1 MKFTKKLWIGS
12 AVLALLSNGSLVL
25 AEDAWQARQLNEVL
39 DDIVIDEYNRVSYTV
54 QSGDTLSVIS
64 EAMDIPLKDLAY
76 INDIEDVDLIFPE
89 TILTAQ
95 FDVNDRV
102 EKLEVESPNGDIIEF
117 DIPVDLSPVS
127 EVEEAENVESQVVKE
142 EIIEEVPVEEVTEVE
157 ETNYTIGGPTASNEV
172 IIDEVADWD
181 TNYTEETIVA
191 EEMPI
196 VEDAPVYED
205 EIVEEYSVEEA
216 PVYEEEIIEEY
227 PTEEVVVE
235 EAVYETDLTVDE
247 DAQSWEVVEE
257 VPAYEDAETEIPEEI
272 YEDVYEEPEVITEED
287 IVYEEP
293 VVDEEVLNDPMS
305 NPENAGLQPHAAAF
319 KEEVASIYGID
330 SFSLYR
336 QGDTQD
342 HGAGLA
348 VDFMVPVGSQLG
360 DDVANYSISNMEGNN
375 ISYVIWEQQIYGSWN
390 NQWEAMEDRGSVT
403 ANHYD
408 HVHVSFNP

>member
-1 MKFTKKLWIGS
+1 M
-12 AVLALLSNGSLVL
+12 
-25 AEDAWQARQLNEVL
+25 L
-39 DDIVIDEYNRVSYTV
+39 DDIVIDEYNQVSYIV
-54 QSGDTLSVIS
+54 QNGDTLSVIS

-95 FDVNDRV
+95 LDGNDRV

-117 DIPVDLSPVS
+117 DIPVNLSPVS
-127 EVEEAENVESQVVKE
+127 EVEEAESVERQVVKE
-142 EIIEEVPVEEVTEVE
+142 EVIEEVAVEEVTELE

-181 TNYTEETIVA
+181 KNYTEETIVA

-196 VEDAPVYED
+196 VEDAPVYEEEIVEVYPVEEADVSED
-205 EIVEEYSVEEA
+205 EIVEEYPVEEA
-216 PVYEEEIIEEY
+216 AIYEEEIIAEY
-227 PTEEVVVE
+227 PTEEEVVE
-235 EAVYETDLTVDE
+235 DPVYETDLTVDE
-247 DAQSWEVVEE
+247 DAQPWEVVEE
-257 VPAYEDAETEIPEEI
+257 VPVYEDAETEIPEEI
-272 YEDVYEEPEVITEED
+272 YEDLYEEPEVITEED

-336 QGDTQD
+336 PGDTQD

-360 DDVANYSISNMEGNN
+360 DDVANYSISNMEENN

-390 NQWEAMEDRGSVT
+390 SQWEAMEDRGSVT